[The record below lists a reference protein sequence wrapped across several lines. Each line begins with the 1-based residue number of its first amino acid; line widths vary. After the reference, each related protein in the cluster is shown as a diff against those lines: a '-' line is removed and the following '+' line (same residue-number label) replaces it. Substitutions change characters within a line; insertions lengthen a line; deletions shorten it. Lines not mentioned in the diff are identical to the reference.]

1 VTHTRQLI
9 LTLTMAIVAVAQP
22 ARNTAYAFYDNES
35 SLRLQITPRETEVF
49 MSRNRCSYGREPAFE
64 SATRW

>member
-1 VTHTRQLI
+1 
-9 LTLTMAIVAVAQP
+9 MAIVAVAQL

-64 SATRW
+64 SFTRW